1 MTDTI
6 DSSSKADPRRRDLFG
21 ACALAGGVLL
31 ASASTA
37 AEKEEAGPGV
47 NPLVVDVPGIVV
59 PIASGTTL
67 LNYLFTTVRV
77 TAANNQSAGQIRNHQ
92 FLVRDSIVRAA
103 GRTPIQSTGTVTSY
117 DVASAGAILKAA
129 IEGGFRGVRLTS
141 VQLRDPQ
148 TMRS

>member
-1 MTDTI
+1 MTDII
-6 DSSSKADPRRRDLFG
+6 DSTSETAPSRRELFG

-31 ASASTA
+31 TSAAVA
-37 AEKEEAGPGV
+37 AEEEETGPGV

-59 PIASGTTL
+59 PIASGSTL
-67 LNYLFTTVRV
+67 VNYLFTTVRV

-92 FLVRDSIVRAA
+92 FLVRDSIVRAT
-103 GRTPIQSTGTVTSY
+103 GRNPIQSTGTVTAY